1 MTTPAYRL
9 ILPFFGGLLAGA
21 LGLALGAPWAAAIPM
36 ALLGAAAAW
45 LLDREPPGA
54 PAFPTPDQSVDR
66 FVTARPLIATLMDAI
81 HDPLF
86 LVEAHSVI
94 MANEAAQQLLGAH
107 IVGQD
112 ARLAIRHPEA
122 TLRISAPIDVN
133 AAPVRIPD
141 LGGPG
146 RHWDLIVHAFG
157 SDRRLVRL
165 VDRSDTLAAERM
177 RVDFVANASH
187 ELRTPL
193 ATLVGFIETL
203 EGPAAEDPA
212 IRARFL
218 GIMAGEAKRM
228 AQLVDDLIS
237 LSRIEAEKHSPPA
250 ETVPLEPLAAM
261 VAHDAGARAPDRLID
276 VDATEPGLAVRGD
289 GVQLG
294 QLLDNLVGN
303 AIKYGRAGT
312 PIRIRLDR
320 HDQDHVRLAV
330 ADEGDG
336 IAPEHL
342 PRLTERFYRVDAGRS
357 RAVGGTGL
365 GLAIV
370 KHIVE
375 RHGGRLEIASEP
387 GLGTTVSV
395 ILPGAPEALS

>member
-1 MTTPAYRL
+1 MTPQFHRL
-9 ILPFFGGLLAGA
+9 ILPLFGGLVAGA
-21 LGLALGAPWAAAIPM
+21 LGFALGAPWPAALPS

-54 PAFPTPDQSVDR
+54 PAIPTPDQSVDR
-66 FVTARPLIATLMDAI
+66 FVTARPLIAALMDAI

-86 LVEAHSVI
+86 LVESHSVI
-94 MANEAAQQLLGAH
+94 MANEAAQLLLGAH

-122 TLRISAPIDVN
+122 TLRISAPIDAN
-133 AAPVRIPD
+133 AAPVRIAD

-146 RHWDLIVHAFG
+146 RHWDLVVHAFG

-193 ATLVGFIETL
+193 STLVGFIETL

-212 IRARFL
+212 VRTRFL
-218 GIMAGEAKRM
+218 GIMAGEARRM

-250 ETVPLEPLAAM
+250 ETVPLAPLAAE
-261 VAHDAGARAPDRLID
+261 AAREAGARAPDRDIR
-276 VDATEPGLAVRGD
+276 VDTPVPALAVRGD
-289 GVQLG
+289 RVQLA

-312 PIRIRLDR
+312 PITIRLDR
-320 HDQDHVRLAV
+320 ADPDHVRLAV
-330 ADEGDG
+330 TDEGDG

-375 RHGGRLEIASEP
+375 RHGGRLEIASEQ
-387 GLGTTVSV
+387 GVGSTVSV
-395 ILPGAPEALS
+395 LLPGAPEALS